1 MKLILL
7 SKIFVSL
14 FTIEAEGH
22 FLVIEIYFPW
32 RERKMLKGFMI
43 ILEQI
48 IRQ

>member
-7 SKIFVSL
+7 RKIFVSL
-14 FTIEAEGH
+14 FAIEAEGH